1 MYYQL
6 QRRAVASFGSYCAPE
21 DLHRVLQT
29 ARTAES
35 LKLSA
40 KNNRREN
47 NPQQQPATDS
57 PWAVSA
63 WRSTQQ

>member
-35 LKLSA
+35 LKLLFGW
-40 KNNRREN
+40 RGYTTDREGKL
-47 NPQQQPATDS
+47 
-57 PWAVSA
+57 
-63 WRSTQQ
+63 